1 MANVLPMARQ
11 VEAVSALVDG
21 CSIRTTERL
30 TGVNRETIGNL
41 ALTVGQACDRLH
53 DSLMVNLQCARLE
66 FDEQWDFIH
75 SKQAHLRTT
84 DPIDEWGDVWT
95 FKALAVNQRAI
106 VSHTTGKRTKENA
119 AAFVKDVRRRITGRP
134 QVSADGWKPY
144 VNAVEDAFGMLCDFG
159 LLVKQYEGDEIPE
172 GEKKHRVRYKGAVK
186 VRVSGNPNL
195 ETVGTSYIERQN
207 QSTRMEVRRFTRKTN
222 AFSKKLDNHR
232 AAVALHVAHYNLAR
246 VHTTL
251 RITPGMALGITDHIW
266 SIEELI
272 ERAMAIPPAP
282 VAPPFAPPSEIFPAA
297 QMPLPGFVNL
307 RLVKR

>member
-1 MANVLPMARQ
+1 MNVLSASERMA
-11 VEAVSALVDG
+11 VVSALVDG

-30 TGVNRETIGNL
+30 TGTTRNCIGRL
-41 ALTVGQACDRLH
+41 ALDVGQACERLH

-84 DPIDEWGDVWT
+84 DPVDEWGDVWT

-106 VSHTTGKRTKENA
+106 VSHYTGKRTKDSAET
-119 AAFVKDVRRRITGRP
+119 FVKDVRRRVMGRP

-144 VNAVEDAFGMLCDFG
+144 VDAVETAFGMLVDFG
-159 LLVKQYEGDEIPE
+159 QLVKMYDGDEE
-172 GEKKHRVRYKGAVK
+172 EAKKHRVRYKGAVK
-186 VRVSGNPNL
+186 VVVAGHPNL
-195 ETVGTSYIERQN
+195 ETVGTSYVERQN

-232 AAVALHVAHYNLAR
+232 AAVALHVCHYNLCR

-251 RITPGMALGITDHIW
+251 RITPGMALGITDHVW
-266 SIEELI
+266 TVAELV

-282 VAPPFAPPSEIFPAA
+282 VVPPVRQEEISPAA
-297 QMPLPGFVNL
+297 QLPLPGFVRL
-307 RLVKR
+307 RLVKK